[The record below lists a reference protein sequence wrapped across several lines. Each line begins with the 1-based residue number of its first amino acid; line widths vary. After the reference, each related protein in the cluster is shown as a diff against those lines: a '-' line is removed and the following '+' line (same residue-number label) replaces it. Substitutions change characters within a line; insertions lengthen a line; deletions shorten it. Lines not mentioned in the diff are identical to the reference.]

1 MGFRTKWLRQKQK
14 DRNLEK
20 LIGKSGTINYHVLQ
34 TPFKGVLETE
44 YGDVFKYRIKGATH
58 ESKISNWIFTL
69 IQHIDPIINVD
80 FQSVNNPDDAQLV
93 FMAVGKVSKPWS
105 KSTVGE
111 SIWNPKGG
119 PNSNGVAYVLSK
131 KTKKPTDQMSTITHE
146 LGHALGL
153 RHPKEKPNSTLFST
167 ATTAMSYNEASHP
180 KFFYKDFTINDL
192 NALVSLW
199 GKETID
205 NEPIKTRVHY
215 PEQQSCNKE
224 ELNWRYIPETKQ
236 DSNSTK
242 KKGLFIR
249 SKRGGE
255 IYGGK
260 GNDTLLGS
268 NGDDTI
274 SSFEGDDLV
283 DGGPGFDSIYSFGG
297 QNRFNITEGE
307 GLDEIHFFNQGKDV
321 IQINHSGGNMT
332 VKSRKNDASIYLD
345 GKEIARLKDIDFEYG
360 LCFSGLSVIENTYII

>member
-1 MGFRTKWLRQKQK
+1 MSFRNEWLRQKQK

-20 LIGKSGTINYHVLQ
+20 LIGKSGTIIYHVLQ

-44 YGDVFKYRIKGATH
+44 YGDIFRYKIHGATH
-58 ESKISNWIFTL
+58 ENKISNWISTL
-69 IQHIDPIINVD
+69 IHHIDPIINVD
-80 FQSVNNPDDAQLV
+80 FKSVNNPDDAQLV

-131 KTKKPTDQMSTITHE
+131 KTKKLTDQMSTITHE

-153 RHPKEKPNSTLFST
+153 SHPKGKPYSTLFST
-167 ATTAMSYNEASHP
+167 ATTAMSYNGASHP

-205 NEPIKTRVHY
+205 NASIKTRVQF

-236 DSNSTK
+236 DSNSVK
-242 KKGLFIR
+242 NKDLFIR
-249 SKRGGE
+249 SKISGE

-260 GNDTLLGS
+260 GNDTLVGS
-268 NGDDTI
+268 NADDTI
-274 SSFEGDDLV
+274 SSFGGDDLV
-283 DGGPGFDSIYSFGG
+283 DGGPGFDNIYSFGG
-297 QNRFNITEGE
+297 QNRFSITEGE

-321 IQINHSGGNMT
+321 IQINHSGGKIS
-332 VKSRKNDASIYLD
+332 VKTKKNNASIYLD
-345 GKEIARLKDIDFEYG
+345 GKEIAILKDIGFEYG
-360 LCFSGLSVIENTYII
+360 LCFSGLSVIENTFVT

>member
-1 MGFRTKWLRQKQK
+1 MSFLAKWLKQKQK

-20 LIGKSGTINYHVLQ
+20 LIGKTGTINYHILQ

-44 YGDVFKYRIKGATH
+44 YGDLFRYKIKGATH
-58 ESKISNWIFTL
+58 VSKISNWISTL
-69 IQHIDPIINVD
+69 INHLDPIINVD
-80 FQSVNNPDDAQLV
+80 FKSVNSPDDAQLV
-93 FMAVGKVSKPWS
+93 FMAVGKVSKPWK

-111 SIWNPKGG
+111 SIWNPQGG

-131 KTKKPTDQMSTITHE
+131 KTRKITDQMSTITHE

-153 RHPKEKPNSTLFST
+153 RHPKEKPHSILFST

-224 ELNWRYIPETKQ
+224 ELNLRYIPETKA

-242 KKGLFIR
+242 KKDLFIR
-249 SKRGGE
+249 SKRSGE

-260 GNDTLLGS
+260 GNDTLVGS

-274 SSFEGDDLV
+274 TSFKGDDLV
-283 DGGPGFDSIYSFGG
+283 DGGPGFDTMYSFGG
-297 QNRFNITEGE
+297 QNRFSITENE
-307 GLDEIHFFNQGKDV
+307 GLDKIHFFNQGKDV
-321 IQINHSGGNMT
+321 IQINHSGGKIS
-332 VKSRKNDASIYLD
+332 VKNRKNDASIYLD
-345 GKEIARLKDIDFEYG
+345 GKEIAILKDIDFEYG
-360 LCFSGLSVIENTYII
+360 LCFSGLSVIGNTFVA